1 MVRAGRSLY
10 ETSLNSLWKGVASGK
25 GYWGLEM
32 RRCHFYLQKGKD
44 GGPRA
49 LEDSQP
55 HLSPWK
61 PDGGH
66 NPGSN
71 FYVYEGQEGE
81 LK

>member
-1 MVRAGRSLY
+1 MGEVTG
-10 ETSLNSLWKGVASGK
+10 
-25 GYWGLEM
+25 GLEK
-32 RRCHFYLQKGKD
+32 RKHHSCLQKGQD

-66 NPGSN
+66 NPGNN
-71 FYVYEGQEGE
+71 FYICEGQEGD